1 MRTGVVRYR
10 TFGRFENAVNLL
22 RDSVWQ
28 IWHFLRGSL
37 SMLFTYL
44 KTAWRGIVRNK
55 VYSGLNIFGL
65 AIGMAVAL
73 LIGLW
78 IQYQCSYDRFTPDF
92 AQAYQVKYNFSDNGE
107 VRTSPEIAIPLA
119 GALKNDIPEIDR
131 MALAFGPDNYG
142 GNTNIFQVGDKKI
155 SPVELIADDD
165 FLKIVQ
171 LPLLSGSADNA
182 LSDQGDIVLTESV
195 ARALFGN
202 IDVLGKII
210 SVDSQWSKKV
220 SAVIKDLPPNSTLHF
235 GVIVPWRNFN
245 QGWVKMANTHW
256 DHNLFRLYASL
267 KPNVS
272 YAQVAPKIKGL
283 VEKYAPATYGMM
295 KQQVIMQPMEDWH
308 LYNVY
313 KNGVAS
319 GGLIDYIWMFG
330 VIGILVLVI
339 ACINFTNLS
348 TARSEKRAREVGI
361 RKVIGSSRR
370 ALIAQFLIESV
381 ILTFLSFVLS
391 LVLIQLVLPSFN
403 ALAATHIGIP
413 YGNGRFWLVMVS
425 YVLLTGLLAGSRPAF
440 YLSSFQPVK
449 VLKGKIVAAG
459 SAIQSRKVLVV
470 LQFTCSIALI
480 SSTIVVYEQIQYG
493 LNRPRGY
500 DPNRL
505 LYTEGWGLPF
515 PGLKHEVLETGVVSS
530 ITQSLSPVTEVYGR
544 NTIDGW
550 PGRQANEAIVPA
562 GLAVGDTDYFK
573 TVGMQFVAGRNFTG
587 NRGDDSASVILN
599 EAAVRRM
606 RLKQP
611 LNQVLHWT
619 LTWVPQ
625 NLRVVGVVKDALTSA
640 PFAPAE
646 PAIYVWQPNWS
657 FTTMYR
663 LAPNVSVATALERLR
678 PIFNKYRPAFP
689 FTYHFVDDKYA
700 EKFAVEKLVGRL
712 AGIFAG
718 LAIFISCLGLFGL
731 IACVAEQRTREIGI
745 RKVLGA
751 SVGQVLVLI
760 TRDFIVLVAISC
772 VIASVVAFYFLRH
785 WLDGYYYRIQL
796 GVGVFVGAALGAIAI
811 AILTVS
817 FQAVKAALMN
827 PVESLR
833 AE

>member
-1 MRTGVVRYR
+1 M
-10 TFGRFENAVNLL
+10 LL
-22 RDSVWQ
+22 
-28 IWHFLRGSL
+28 
-37 SMLFTYL
+37 TYL

-78 IQYQCSYDRFTPDF
+78 IYDQCSFDRFTPGY
-92 AQAYQVKYNFSDNGE
+92 AQAYQVKYNYSDDGA
-107 VRTSPEIAIPLA
+107 VKTSPEIAIPLA
-119 GALKNDIPEIDR
+119 NALKNDIPEIDR
-131 MALAFGPDNYG
+131 VALAFGPDNYG
-142 GNTNIFQVGDKKI
+142 SGSDIFQVGDRKI
-155 SPVELIADDD
+155 SPVQLTAGDD

-171 LPLLSGSADNA
+171 LPLLEGSADNA
-182 LSDQGDIVLTESV
+182 LSDPNDIVLTESV
-195 ARALFGN
+195 AKALFGN
-202 IDVLGKII
+202 TDPMGKLILVNGWLSWKI
-210 SVDSQWSKKV
+210 
-220 SAVIKDLPPNSTLHF
+220 SAVLKDLPPNSTLQF
-235 GVIVPWRNFN
+235 GCIIPWRYFN
-245 QGWVKMANTHW
+245 TGWVKTASTNW
-256 DHNLFRLYASL
+256 NHNFFKLYVSL

-283 VEKYAPATYGMM
+283 VQKYAPVTYSTM
-295 KQQVIMQPMEDWH
+295 KQQVIIQPMEDWH

-313 KNGVAS
+313 KNGVAA

-361 RKVIGSSRR
+361 RKVIGSTRA
-370 ALIAQFLIESV
+370 ALIGQFLMESV
-381 ILTFLSFVLS
+381 VLTFLSFALS
-391 LVLIQLVLPSFN
+391 LLFIELVLPSFN
-403 ALAATHIGIP
+403 ALAGTHINIP
-413 YGNGRFWLVMVS
+413 YSNGWFWLIMVS

-449 VLKGKIVAAG
+449 VLKGKIAAG
-459 SAIQSRKVLVV
+459 VSAIQSRKVLVV

-480 SSTIVVYEQIQYG
+480 SGTIVVYQQIQYG
-493 LNRPRGY
+493 LSRPRGY

-505 LYTEGWGLPF
+505 LFTEGWGMPF
-515 PGLKHEVLETGVVSS
+515 AALKHEVLETGVVTG
-530 ITQSLSPVTEVYGR
+530 ITQSMSPVTNAYSHDI
-544 NTIDGW
+544 IDGW
-550 PGRQANEAIVPA
+550 PGRLANEAFSPV
-562 GLAVGDTDYFK
+562 GNAVGDTDYFK
-573 TVGMQFVAGRNFTG
+573 TVGMSLLAGRNFTG
-587 NRGDDSASVILN
+587 NPGDDTASVILN
-599 EAAVRRM
+599 EAAAKRM

-611 LNQVLHWT
+611 LNQFIHWQ
-619 LTWVPQ
+619 LSGVPS
-625 NLRVVGVVKDALTSA
+625 NLRVVGVVKDVLADA

-646 PAIYVWQPNWS
+646 PAIYVWQPGWS
-657 FTTMYR
+657 FTTTFR
-663 LAPNVSVATALERLR
+663 LSPNISTSAALERLR
-678 PIFNKYRPAFP
+678 PIFDKYHRDYP
-689 FTYHFVDDKYA
+689 FQYHFVDEKFA

-712 AGIFAG
+712 SGIFAA

-751 SVGQVLVLI
+751 SVSQVLVLI
-760 TRDFIVLVAISC
+760 TKDFIVLVGISC
-772 VIASVVAFYFLRH
+772 VIASAVAVYFLRH

-796 GVGVFVGAALGAIAI
+796 GVGVFVGSALGAIAI
-811 AILTVS
+811 AIVTVS
-817 FQAVKAALMN
+817 FQALKAALVN

>member
-1 MRTGVVRYR
+1 VIYKIIGT
-10 TFGRFENAVNLL
+10 
-22 RDSVWQ
+22 
-28 IWHFLRGSL
+28 WHFLSGGVG
-37 SMLFTYL
+37 MLLTYL
-44 KTAWRGIVRNK
+44 RTAWRGIVRNK

-78 IQYQCSYDRFTPDF
+78 VRYQCSFDRFTPGY
-92 AQAYQVKYNFSDNGE
+92 AQAYQVKYNFSDNGD
-107 VRTSPEIAIPLA
+107 VKTSPEIAIPLA
-119 GALKNDIPEIDR
+119 DALKKGIPEIDR
-131 MALAFGPDNYG
+131 VALAFGPDNYG
-142 GNTNIFQVGDKKI
+142 SGSDILQVGDKRI
-155 SPVELIADDD
+155 SPVELTADDD

-171 LPLLSGSADNA
+171 LPLVAGSADHA
-182 LSDQGDIVLTESV
+182 LNDRNDIVLTESV
-195 ARALFGN
+195 ARALFGTT
-202 IDVLGKII
+202 DCVGKLIPVA
-210 SVDSQWSKKV
+210 SWLTWKV
-220 SAVIKDLPPNSTLHF
+220 SAVLKDLPPNSTLQF
-235 GVIVPWRNFN
+235 GVIVPWRYFN
-245 QGWVKMANTHW
+245 QGWVKTASTNW

-295 KQQVIMQPMEDWH
+295 KQQVIMQPMADWH

-313 KNGVAS
+313 KNGVATD
-319 GGLIDYIWMFG
+319 GLIDYIWMFG

-370 ALIAQFLIESV
+370 ALIAQFLMESV
-381 ILTFLSFVLS
+381 ILTFLSFALS

-403 ALAATHIGIP
+403 ALAGTHIGIP
-413 YGNGRFWLVMVS
+413 YGNGWFWLIMVS
-425 YVLLTGLLAGSRPAF
+425 YVLLTGMLAGSRPAF
-440 YLSSFQPVK
+440 YLSSFQPVE

-480 SSTIVVYEQIQYG
+480 SGTIVVYQQIQYG

-500 DPNRL
+500 DPDRL
-505 LYTEGWGLPF
+505 LFTEGWGTPF
-515 PGLKHEVLETGVVSS
+515 PALKHEVLETGVVSS
-530 ITQSLSPVTEVYGR
+530 ITQSLSPVTDSYSH

-550 PGRQANEAIVPA
+550 PGRQANEALTTA
-562 GLAVGDTDYFK
+562 GLAVGDTDYFR
-573 TVGMQFVAGRNFTG
+573 TVGMQLLAGRNFTG
-587 NRGDDSASVILN
+587 NGEDTATVILN
-599 EAAVRRM
+599 EAAVQRM

-611 LNQVLHWT
+611 LNQYIHWQ
-619 LTWVPQ
+619 LSWVPRD
-625 NLRVVGVVKDALTSA
+625 LRVVGVVKNALTNA
-640 PFAPAE
+640 PFAAAE
-646 PAIYVWQPNWS
+646 PAIYVWQPSWS
-657 FTTMYR
+657 FTTTYR
-663 LAPNVSVATALERLR
+663 LAPNVSTAAALERLR
-678 PIFNKYRPAFP
+678 PIFNKYRPDFP
-689 FTYHFVDDKYA
+689 FTYHFVEDKYA
-700 EKFAVEKLVGRL
+700 EKFAVERLVGRL
-712 AGIFAG
+712 AGVFAA

-751 SVGQVLVLI
+751 SVAQVLVLI
-760 TRDFIVLVAISC
+760 TRDFIVLVGVSC
-772 VIASVVAFYFLRH
+772 VIASAVAFLFLRH

-796 GVGVFVGAALGAIAI
+796 GVGVFVWSALGAIVI
-811 AILTVS
+811 AIVTVS

>member
-1 MRTGVVRYR
+1 
-10 TFGRFENAVNLL
+10 
-22 RDSVWQ
+22 
-28 IWHFLRGSL
+28 
-37 SMLFTYL
+37 MLITYL

-78 IQYQCSYDRFTPDF
+78 IYYQCSFDRFTPGY
-92 AQAYQVKYNFSDNGE
+92 AQAYQVKYNFLDNGA
-107 VRTSPEIAIPLA
+107 VSTQPEIAIPLA
-119 GALKNDIPEIDR
+119 DALKNDIPEIACT
-131 MALAFGPDNYG
+131 ALAFGPDNYG
-142 GNTNIFQVGDKKI
+142 SQSDILRVGDKKI
-155 SPVELIADDD
+155 SPVELTAGED

-171 LPLLSGSADNA
+171 LPILQGRADKA
-182 LSDQGDIVLTESV
+182 LSDPNSIVLTESV
-195 ARALFGN
+195 AKALFGN
-202 IDVLGKII
+202 TDPMGKVVCASNFVNFKVTAVL
-210 SVDSQWSKKV
+210 
-220 SAVIKDLPPNSTLHF
+220 KDLPPNSTLQF
-235 GVIVPWRNFN
+235 GVILPWSYFAT
-245 QGWVKMANTHW
+245 GWVRMSSTNW
-256 DHNLFRLYASL
+256 NHNLFKLYASL
-267 KPNVS
+267 KPNVD

-283 VEKYAPATYGMM
+283 VEKYAPTTYSML

-361 RKVIGSSRR
+361 RKVIGSSRE
-370 ALIAQFLIESV
+370 ALIGQFLMESV

-391 LVLIQLVLPSFN
+391 LLLIQLVLPSFN
-403 ALAATHIGIP
+403 ALAGTQIDIP
-413 YGNGRFWLVMVS
+413 YTNGWFWLIMVS

-449 VLKGKIVAAG
+449 VLKGKISIGA

-480 SSTIVVYEQIQYG
+480 SSTIVVYQQIQYG

-505 LYTEGWGLPF
+505 LFTEGWGMPF
-515 PGLKHEVLETGVVSS
+515 AALKQEVLETGVVTS
-530 ITQSLSPVTEVYGR
+530 ITQSLSPVTDVYSH
-544 NTIDGW
+544 NVIDAW
-550 PGRQANEAIVPA
+550 PGKLPNEALLSA
-562 GLAVGDTDYFK
+562 GMAVGDTDYFK
-573 TVGMQFVAGRNFTG
+573 TVGMQLVAGRNFTG
-587 NRGDDSASVILN
+587 NAGDDSASVILN
-599 EAAVRRM
+599 EAAVKRM
-606 RLKQP
+606 RLNQP
-611 LNQVLHWT
+611 LNQIIHWQ
-619 LTWVPQ
+619 LSWVPR
-625 NLRVVGVVKDALTSA
+625 NLRVVGVVKDVLTNA

-646 PAIYVWQPNWS
+646 PAIYVWQPGWS

-663 LAPNVSVATALERLR
+663 LSPNVSTSVAMERLK
-678 PIFNKYRPAFP
+678 PIFTKYHRDYAFQ
-689 FTYHFVDDKYA
+689 YHFVDEKYA

-712 AGIFAG
+712 AGIFAT

-751 SVGQVLVLI
+751 SVSQVLVLI
-760 TRDFIVLVAISC
+760 TKDFIVLVGISC
-772 VIASVVAFYFLRH
+772 VIASALAFYFLRH
-785 WLDGYYYRIQL
+785 WLDGYYYRIDL
-796 GVGVFVGAALGAIAI
+796 GVGVFVGSAVGAICI
-811 AILTVS
+811 AVVTVS
-817 FQAVKAALMN
+817 FQALKAALMN

-833 AE
+833 GE

>member
-1 MRTGVVRYR
+1 
-10 TFGRFENAVNLL
+10 
-22 RDSVWQ
+22 
-28 IWHFLRGSL
+28 
-37 SMLFTYL
+37 MLITYL

-78 IQYQCSYDRFTPDF
+78 IYYQCSFDRFTPGY
-92 AQAYQVKYNFSDNGE
+92 AQAYQVKYNFQDNGA
-107 VRTSPEIAIPLA
+107 VNTQPEIAIPLA
-119 GALKNDIPEIDR
+119 DALKNDVPEIACV
-131 MALAFGPDNYG
+131 ALAFGPDNYG
-142 GNTNIFQVGDKKI
+142 SGSDILRVGDKKI
-155 SPVELIADDD
+155 SPVELTAGED

-171 LPLLSGSADNA
+171 LPLLEGRADKA
-182 LSDQGDIVLTESV
+182 LSDPNGIVLTASV
-195 ARALFGN
+195 AKALFGDTDPMGKVIRASDYVN
-202 IDVLGKII
+202 FKVTAVL
-210 SVDSQWSKKV
+210 
-220 SAVIKDLPPNSTLHF
+220 KDLPPNSTLQF
-235 GVIVPWRNFN
+235 GCIIPFSYMSAG
-245 QGWVKMANTHW
+245 GWVKTASTNW
-256 DHNLFRLYASL
+256 NHNFFKLYASL

-283 VEKYAPATYGMM
+283 VEKYAPSTYSTL
-295 KQQVIMQPMEDWH
+295 KQQVIMQPMADWH
-308 LYNVY
+308 LYSVY
-313 KNGVAS
+313 KNGVAA

-361 RKVIGSSRR
+361 RKVIGSSRE
-370 ALIAQFLIESV
+370 ALIGQFLMESV

-391 LVLIQLVLPSFN
+391 LLLIQLVLSSFN
-403 ALAATHIGIP
+403 ALAGTHINIP
-413 YGNGRFWLVMVS
+413 YTSGWFWLIMVS
-425 YVLLTGLLAGSRPAF
+425 YVVLTGLLAGSRPAL

-449 VLKGKIVAAG
+449 VLKGNRGDRRLRTRKSKGRSFFEVLSIGA

-480 SSTIVVYEQIQYG
+480 SSTIVVYQQIQFG

-505 LYTEGWGLPF
+505 VITEAGGVPF
-515 PGLKHEVLETGVVSS
+515 AALKHEALKTGVVTG
-530 ITQSLSPVTEVYGR
+530 ITQSLSPVTDVYGH
-544 NTIDGW
+544 NTIDAW
-550 PGRQANEAIVPA
+550 PGKLPNEALSPA
-562 GLAVGDTDYFK
+562 GNAVGDTDYFK
-573 TVGMQFVAGRNFTG
+573 TVGMSLVAGRNFTG
-587 NRGDDSASVILN
+587 NAGDDSASVILN

-611 LNQVLHWT
+611 LNQIISWQLS
-619 LTWVPQ
+619 WVPR
-625 NLRVVGVVKDALTSA
+625 NLRVVGVVKDALTNA

-657 FTTMYR
+657 FTVMYR
-663 LAPNVSVATALERLR
+663 LSPNVSNSVALERLK
-678 PIFNKYRPAFP
+678 PIFNKYHPDFP
-689 FTYHFVDDKYA
+689 FQYHFSDEKYA

-712 AGIFAG
+712 AGIFAA

-751 SVGQVLVLI
+751 SVSQVLVLI
-760 TRDFIVLVAISC
+760 TKDFIVLVGISC
-772 VIASVVAFYFLRH
+772 VIASAVAFYFLRH
-785 WLDGYYYRIQL
+785 WLDGYYYRIHL
-796 GVGVFVGAALGAIAI
+796 GVGVFVGSAAGAICI
-811 AILTVS
+811 AVVTVS
-817 FQAVKAALMN
+817 FQALKAALMN

>member
-1 MRTGVVRYR
+1 MINKVQ
-10 TFGRFENAVNLL
+10 
-22 RDSVWQ
+22 Q
-28 IWHFLRGSL
+28 IWHFLGCGL
-37 SMLFTYL
+37 VMLITYL
-44 KTAWRGIVRNK
+44 KTAWRGIVRNAA
-55 VYSGLNIFGL
+55 YSVLNIFGL

-78 IQYQCSYDRFTPDF
+78 VRYQCSYDRYTPGYK
-92 AQAYQVKYNFSDNGE
+92 QAYQVKYNFSENGD
-107 VRTSPEIAIPLA
+107 VQTSPEVAIPLA
-119 GALKNDIPEIDR
+119 DALKKDIPEIDR
-131 MALAFGPDNYG
+131 VALAYGPDAYG
-142 GNTNIFQVGDKKI
+142 SNSDILQVGDKKI
-155 SPVELIADDD
+155 SPVTLIADDD

-171 LPLLSGSADNA
+171 LPLVAGSADDA
-182 LSDQGDIVLTESV
+182 LNDPHAIVLTESV

-202 IDVLGKII
+202 TDALGKII
-210 SVDSQWSKKV
+210 SVDSSWNLKV
-220 SAVIKDLPPNSTLHF
+220 TAVTKDVPANSTLQF
-235 GVIVPWRNFN
+235 GCITPWRAFN
-245 QGWVKMANTHW
+245 RGWVKMASTNW
-256 DHNLFRLYASL
+256 EHNLFRLYASL

-295 KQQVIMQPMEDWH
+295 KQQVIMQPMADWH
-308 LYNVY
+308 LYSVY
-313 KNGVAS
+313 KNGVAT
-319 GGLIDYIWMFG
+319 GGLIDYIRMFA
-330 VIGILVLVI
+330 VIGLLVLVI

-370 ALIAQFLIESV
+370 ALIAQFLMESI
-381 ILTFLSFVLS
+381 ILTFLSFALS
-391 LVLIQLVLPSFN
+391 LVLIQLALPSFN
-403 ALAATHIGIP
+403 ALAATHIRIP
-413 YGNGRFWLVMVS
+413 YGNGWFWLIMVS

-449 VLKGKIVAAG
+449 VLKGKIAVG
-459 SAIQSRKVLVV
+459 VSAIQSRKVLVV

-480 SSTIVVYEQIQYG
+480 SGTIVVYQQIQYG

-500 DPNRL
+500 DPDRL
-505 LYTEGWGLPF
+505 LFTEGWGTPF
-515 PGLKHEVLETGVVSS
+515 AALKHDVLETGVVSN

-550 PGRQANEAIVPA
+550 PGRQANEAMIPA

-573 TVGMQFVAGRNFTG
+573 TVGMHLLAGRNFIG
-587 NRGDDSASVILN
+587 DRADDSASVILN

-611 LNQVLHWT
+611 LNQTIHWT
-619 LTWVPQ
+619 LTWVPR
-625 NLRVVGVVKDALTSA
+625 NLRVVGVVKDALTTA

-646 PAIYVWQPNWS
+646 PAIYIWQPGWS

-663 LAPNVSVATALERLR
+663 LAPNVSTTAALERLR

-712 AGIFAG
+712 AGIFAA

-751 SVGQVLVLI
+751 SVSQVLVLI
-760 TRDFIVLVAISC
+760 TRDFIVLVGISC
-772 VIASVVAFYFLRH
+772 VIASAVAFLFLQH

-796 GVGVFVGAALGAIAI
+796 GAGVFAGSAIGAIAV
-811 AILTVS
+811 AMVTVS

-827 PVESLR
+827 PIESLR

>member
-1 MRTGVVRYR
+1 
-10 TFGRFENAVNLL
+10 
-22 RDSVWQ
+22 
-28 IWHFLRGSL
+28 
-37 SMLFTYL
+37 MLMTYL

-55 VYSGLNIFGL
+55 VYSGLNILGL

-78 IQYQCSYDRFTPDF
+78 IHYQCTYDRFTPGY
-92 AQAYQVKYNFSDNGE
+92 AQAYQVKYNFSDNGD
-107 VRTSPEIAIPLA
+107 VKTSPEIAIPLA
-119 GALKNDIPEIDR
+119 NALKNDIPGIDR
-131 MALAFGPDNYG
+131 VALAFGPDNYG
-142 GNTNIFQVGDKKI
+142 SNSDILQVGDKKI
-155 SPVELIADDD
+155 SPVALTADDD
-165 FLKIVQ
+165 FLRIVR
-171 LPLLSGSADNA
+171 LPLVAGSADNA
-182 LSDQGDIVLTESV
+182 LSDRDDIVLTETV
-195 ARALFGN
+195 ARALFGTT
-202 IDVLGKII
+202 DCVGKII
-210 SVDSQWSKKV
+210 PAPNWPSLKV
-220 SAVIKDLPPNSTLHF
+220 TAIIKDLPPNSTLQF
-235 GVIVPWRNFN
+235 GVIIPWRSFN
-245 QGWVKMANTHW
+245 TGWVKMANTHW

-295 KQQVIMQPMEDWH
+295 KQQVIMQPMADWH

-313 KNGVAS
+313 KNGVAT

-330 VIGILVLVI
+330 VIGILVLLI
-339 ACINFTNLS
+339 ACINFINLS
-348 TARSEKRAREVGI
+348 TARSAKRAREVGI
-361 RKVIGSSRR
+361 RKVIGSTRK
-370 ALIAQFLIESV
+370 ALIAQFLMESV

-391 LVLIQLVLPSFN
+391 LILLKLVLPSFN
-403 ALAATHIGIP
+403 ALAGTHIDIP
-413 YGNGRFWLVMVS
+413 YNNGWFWLIMVS
-425 YVLLTGLLAGSRPAF
+425 YVLLTALLAGSRPAF

-449 VLKGKIVAAG
+449 VLKGKISIG
-459 SAIQSRKVLVV
+459 SSAIQSRKILVV

-480 SSTIVVYEQIQYG
+480 SSTIVVYQQIQYG

-505 LYTEGWGLPF
+505 LFTEGWGTRF
-515 PGLKHEVLETGVVSS
+515 AALKHDALETGVVSS

-550 PGRQANEAIVPA
+550 PGRQANEAMIPA

-573 TVGMQFVAGRNFTG
+573 TVGMQFLAGRNFTG

-599 EAAVRRM
+599 EAAVKRM

-611 LNQVLHWT
+611 LNQIIHWQ
-619 LTWVPQ
+619 LTWVPR

-663 LAPNVSVATALERLR
+663 LSPNVSTTAALERLR
-678 PIFNKYRPAFP
+678 PIFNKYRPDFP
-689 FTYHFVDDKYA
+689 FTYHFVEDKYA

-712 AGIFAG
+712 AGIFAA

-751 SVGQVLVLI
+751 TVSQVLVLI
-760 TRDFIVLVAISC
+760 TKDFIVLVGISC
-772 VIASVVAFYFLRH
+772 VIASAVAFYFLRH
-785 WLDGYYYRIQL
+785 WLDGYFYRINL
-796 GVGVFVGAALGAIAI
+796 GAGVFIGSAAGAICI
-811 AILTVS
+811 AVVTVS
-817 FQAVKAALMN
+817 FQALKAALMN

>member
-1 MRTGVVRYR
+1 VIYTIIG
-10 TFGRFENAVNLL
+10 T
-22 RDSVWQ
+22 
-28 IWHFLRGSL
+28 WHFLGGSVG
-37 SMLFTYL
+37 MLLTYL
-44 KTAWRGIVRNK
+44 KTAWRGVVRNK

-78 IQYQCSYDRFTPDF
+78 IRYQCSFDRFTPGYE
-92 AQAYQVKYNFSDNGE
+92 QAFQVKYNFSDNGDTK
-107 VRTSPEIAIPLA
+107 TSPEVAIPLA
-119 GALKNDIPEIDR
+119 DVLKKDIPEIDR
-131 MALAFGPDNYG
+131 VALAFGPDNYG
-142 GNTNIFQVGDKKI
+142 SNSDILQVGDKKI
-155 SPVELIADDD
+155 TPVELTADDD

-171 LPLLSGSADNA
+171 LPMVAGSADHA
-182 LSDQGDIVLTESV
+182 LSDRHSIVLTESM
-195 ARALFGN
+195 AKALFGTADCVGSL
-202 IDVLGKII
+202 IPEGSGLP
-210 SVDSQWSKKV
+210 WKV
-220 SAVIKDLPPNSTLHF
+220 SAVIKDLPPNSTLQF
-235 GVIVPWRNFN
+235 GCIVPWRSFN
-245 QGWVKMANTHW
+245 NGWVKMANTHW
-256 DHNLFRLYASL
+256 EHNLFRLYASL

-272 YAQVAPKIKGL
+272 YAQVAPKIRGL
-283 VEKYAPATYGMM
+283 VGKYAPATYGMM
-295 KQQVIMQPMEDWH
+295 KQQVIMQPMEEWH

-361 RKVIGSSRR
+361 RKVVGSSRW
-370 ALIAQFLIESV
+370 ALIAQFLMESV
-381 ILTFLSFVLS
+381 ILTFLSFVLP

-413 YGNGRFWLVMVS
+413 YGNGWFWLIMVS

-440 YLSSFQPVK
+440 YLSSFKPVK

-459 SAIQSRKVLVV
+459 SAIQWRKVLVV

-500 DPNRL
+500 DPTRL
-505 LYTEGWGLPF
+505 LFTEGWGTPF
-515 PGLKHEVLETGVVSS
+515 TALKHDVMETGVVSN

-544 NTIDGW
+544 NTIDDW

-562 GLAVGDTDYFK
+562 GLAIGDTGYFK
-573 TVGMQFVAGRNFTG
+573 TVGMQFVAGRNFSG
-587 NRGDDSASVILN
+587 NEGDDSASVILN

-611 LNQVLHWT
+611 LNQPVHWT

-625 NLRVVGVVKDALTSA
+625 NLRVIGVVKDALTSA

-657 FTTMYR
+657 FTTTYR
-663 LAPNVSVATALERLR
+663 LAPNVSAAAALERLR
-678 PIFNKYRPAFP
+678 PIFNKYRPDFP
-689 FTYHFVDDKYA
+689 FTYHFVEDKYA

-712 AGIFAG
+712 AGVFAG

-751 SVGQVLVLI
+751 SVAQVLVLI

-772 VIASVVAFYFLRH
+772 VIASALAFYFLRH
-785 WLDGYYYRIQL
+785 WLDGYYYRISL
-796 GVGVFVGAALGAIAI
+796 GVGVFVWSALGAIAI
-811 AILTVS
+811 ALVAVS

-833 AE
+833 TEG

>member
-1 MRTGVVRYR
+1 M
-10 TFGRFENAVNLL
+10 
-22 RDSVWQ
+22 
-28 IWHFLRGSL
+28 L
-37 SMLFTYL
+37 STYL

-78 IQYQCSYDRFTPDF
+78 IHYQCSFDRFTPGY
-92 AQAYQVKYNFSDNGE
+92 AQAYQVKYNFSDNGDT
-107 VRTSPEIAIPLA
+107 RTSPEIAIPLA
-119 GALKNDIPEIDR
+119 NALKNDIPEIDR
-131 MALAFGPDNYG
+131 VALAFGPDNYG
-142 GNTNIFQVGDKKI
+142 SNSDILQVGDKKI
-155 SPVELIADDD
+155 SPVELTADDD

-171 LPLLSGSADNA
+171 LPLVAGSADNA
-182 LSDQGDIVLTESV
+182 LSDRNSIVLTESV
-195 ARALFGN
+195 ARALFSN
-202 IDVLGKII
+202 TECVGKLITV
-210 SVDSQWSKKV
+210 SSWLTWKV
-220 SAVIKDLPPNSTLHF
+220 SAVIKDMPANSTLQF
-235 GVIVPWRNFN
+235 GVIVPWRYFD
-245 QGWVKMANTHW
+245 QGWVKMASTNW

-295 KQQVIMQPMEDWH
+295 KQQVIMQPMADWH

-313 KNGVAS
+313 KNGVAT
-319 GGLIDYIWMFG
+319 GGLIDYIRMFA
-330 VIGILVLVI
+330 VIGILVLLI

-361 RKVIGSSRR
+361 RKVIGSTRN
-370 ALIAQFLIESV
+370 ALIAQFLLESV

-403 ALAATHIGIP
+403 ALAATHINIP
-413 YGNGRFWLVMVS
+413 YTNGWFWLIMIS

-440 YLSSFQPVK
+440 YLSGFQPVK

-459 SAIQSRKVLVV
+459 SAIQSRKILVV

-480 SSTIVVYEQIQYG
+480 SSTIVVYQQIQHG

-505 LYTEGWGLPF
+505 LFTEGWGTPF
-515 PGLKHEVLETGVVSS
+515 AALKHDVLETGVVSN

-544 NTIDGW
+544 NTVDGW
-550 PGRQANEAIVPA
+550 PGRQANEAMIPA

-573 TVGMQFVAGRNFTG
+573 TVGMQFLAGRNFSG
-587 NRGDDSASVILN
+587 NGGDDSASVIVN
-599 EAAVRRM
+599 ESAVKRM
-606 RLKQP
+606 RLQQP
-611 LNQVLHWT
+611 LNQTIHWT
-619 LTWVPQ
+619 LTWVPR
-625 NLRVVGVVKDALTSA
+625 NLRVIGVVKDALTTA

-646 PAIYVWQPNWS
+646 PAIYVWQPGWS
-657 FTTMYR
+657 FTTTYR
-663 LAPNVSVATALERLR
+663 LSPNVPTSVALDRLR
-678 PIFNKYRPAFP
+678 PIFNKYRPDFP
-689 FTYHFVDDKYA
+689 FAYHFVEDKYA

-712 AGIFAG
+712 AGVFAA

-751 SVGQVLVLI
+751 SVSQVLVLI
-760 TRDFIVLVAISC
+760 TKDFITLVGISC
-772 VIASVVAFYFLRH
+772 LIASALAFYFLRQ

-796 GVGVFVGAALGAIAI
+796 GVGVFLWSALGAIAI
-811 AILTVS
+811 AIVTVS
-817 FQAVKAALMN
+817 FKAVKAALMN

>member
-1 MRTGVVRYR
+1 
-10 TFGRFENAVNLL
+10 
-22 RDSVWQ
+22 
-28 IWHFLRGSL
+28 
-37 SMLFTYL
+37 MLITYL

-55 VYSGLNIFGL
+55 IYSGLNIFGL

-78 IQYQCSYDRFTPDF
+78 IRYQCSFDRFTPGY
-92 AQAYQVKYNFSDNGE
+92 AQAYQVKYNFSDNGD
-107 VRTSPEIAIPLA
+107 VQTSPEVAIPLA
-119 GALKNDIPEIDR
+119 DALKKDIPEIGR
-131 MALAFGPDNYG
+131 VALAYGPDAYG
-142 GNTNIFQVGDKKI
+142 NSNILQVGDKKI
-155 SPVELIADDD
+155 SPVTLIADDD
-165 FLKIVQ
+165 FLKIVR
-171 LPLLSGSADNA
+171 LPLVEGSADNA
-182 LSDQGDIVLTESV
+182 LSDPNDVVLTESV
-195 ARALFGN
+195 ARAFFGN
-202 IDVLGKII
+202 TDPLGKII
-210 SVDSQWSKKV
+210 SVDSSWNLKV
-220 SAVIKDLPPNSTLHF
+220 TAVLKDLPANSTLQF
-235 GVIVPWRNFN
+235 GCITPWCSFN
-245 QGWVKMANTHW
+245 TGWVKMASTNW
-256 DHNLFRLYASL
+256 EHNLFRLYASL

-295 KQQVIMQPMEDWH
+295 KQQVIMQPMENWH
-308 LYNVY
+308 LYSVY
-313 KNGVAS
+313 KNGVAT

-370 ALIAQFLIESV
+370 ALIAQFLMESM

-403 ALAATHIGIP
+403 ALTGTHIVIP
-413 YGNGRFWLVMVS
+413 YGNGWFWLIMVS

-449 VLKGKIVAAG
+449 VLKGKIAVG
-459 SAIQSRKVLVV
+459 VSAIQSRKVLVV

-480 SSTIVVYEQIQYG
+480 SGTIVVYQQIQYG

-505 LYTEGWGLPF
+505 LFTEGWGMTF
-515 PGLKHEVLETGVVSS
+515 PALKHDVLETGVVSN

-544 NTIDGW
+544 NTVDGW
-550 PGRQANEAIVPA
+550 PGRQANEAMIPA

-573 TVGMQFVAGRNFTG
+573 TVGMQLLAGRNFIG
-587 NRGDDSASVILN
+587 DRADDSASVILN

-611 LNQVLHWT
+611 LNQTIHWT
-619 LTWVPQ
+619 LTWVPR
-625 NLRVVGVVKDALTSA
+625 NLRVVGVVKDALTTA

-646 PAIYVWQPNWS
+646 PAIYIWQPNWS

-663 LAPNVSVATALERLR
+663 LAPNISTTAALERLR
-678 PIFNKYRPAFP
+678 PIFNKYRPNFP
-689 FTYHFVDDKYA
+689 FQYHFVDDKYA

-712 AGIFAG
+712 AGIFAA

-731 IACVAEQRTREIGI
+731 IGCVAEQRTREIGI

-751 SVGQVLVLI
+751 SISQVLVLI
-760 TRDFIVLVAISC
+760 TRDFIVLVGISC
-772 VIASVVAFYFLRH
+772 VIASAVAFYFLQH

-796 GVGVFVGAALGAIAI
+796 GVGVFIGSAAGAICI
-811 AILTVS
+811 AVVTVS
-817 FQAVKAALMN
+817 FQALKAALMN

>member
-1 MRTGVVRYR
+1 
-10 TFGRFENAVNLL
+10 
-22 RDSVWQ
+22 
-28 IWHFLRGSL
+28 
-37 SMLFTYL
+37 MLITYL

-78 IQYQCSYDRFTPDF
+78 IYYQCSFDRFTPGY
-92 AQAYQVKYNFSDNGE
+92 AQAYQVKYNFSDNGD
-107 VRTSPEIAIPLA
+107 VKTSPEIAIPLA
-119 GALKNDIPEIDR
+119 DALKHDIPEIDR
-131 MALAFGPDNYG
+131 VALAFGPDNYG
-142 GNTNIFQVGDKKI
+142 SGSDILRVGDKKI
-155 SPVELIADDD
+155 SPVELTAGED

-171 LPLLSGSADNA
+171 LPLLKGSADNA
-182 LSDQGDIVLTESV
+182 LSDPNNIVLTESV
-195 ARALFGN
+195 AKALFGN
-202 IDVLGKII
+202 TDCVGKLIPVA
-210 SVDSQWSKKV
+210 SWLTWKV
-220 SAVIKDLPPNSTLHF
+220 SAVIKDLPRNSTLQF
-235 GVIVPWRNFN
+235 GVIIPWRYFN
-245 QGWVKMANTHW
+245 QGWVKMASTNW

-313 KNGVAS
+313 KNGVAT

-330 VIGILVLVI
+330 VIGILVLLI

-370 ALIAQFLIESV
+370 ALIGQFLMESL
-381 ILTFLSFVLS
+381 ILTFLSFALS
-391 LVLIQLVLPSFN
+391 LVLIQGVLPSFN
-403 ALAATHIGIP
+403 ALAATHISIP
-413 YGNGRFWLVMVS
+413 YTNGWFWLIMVS

-449 VLKGKIVAAG
+449 VLKGPIAAG
-459 SAIQSRKVLVV
+459 TSAIQSRKVLVV

-480 SSTIVVYEQIQYG
+480 SCTIIVYQQIQYG

-505 LYTEGWGLPF
+505 LFTEGRTPF
-515 PGLKHEVLETGVVSS
+515 PALKHEVMETGVVSS

-544 NTIDGW
+544 NTVDGW
-550 PGRQANEAIVPA
+550 PGRQANEAMVPA

-573 TVGMQFVAGRNFTG
+573 TVGMQLLAGRNFTG
-587 NRGDDSASVILN
+587 NAGDDSASVILN
-599 EAAVRRM
+599 EAAVKRM

-611 LNQVLHWT
+611 LNQMIQWT
-619 LTWVPQ
+619 LTWVPR
-625 NLRVVGVVKDALTSA
+625 NLKVVGVVKDALTSA

-646 PAIYVWQPNWS
+646 PAIYVWQPGWS

-663 LAPNVSVATALERLR
+663 ISPNVPTSVALDRLR
-678 PIFNKYRPAFP
+678 PIFNKYRPDFP
-689 FTYHFVDDKYA
+689 FQYYFVDEKYA

-712 AGIFAG
+712 AGIFAA

-751 SVGQVLVLI
+751 SVSQVLVLI
-760 TRDFIVLVAISC
+760 TKDFIVLVGISC
-772 VIASVVAFYFLRH
+772 VIASAVAYYFLRH
-785 WLDGYYYRIQL
+785 WLDGYYYRIHL
-796 GVGVFVGAALGAIAI
+796 GVGVFVGSAAGAICI
-811 AILTVS
+811 AVVTVS
-817 FQAVKAALMN
+817 FQALKAALMN

>member
-1 MRTGVVRYR
+1 
-10 TFGRFENAVNLL
+10 
-22 RDSVWQ
+22 
-28 IWHFLRGSL
+28 
-37 SMLFTYL
+37 MLITYL
-44 KTAWRGIVRNK
+44 KTAWRGIARNK
-55 VYSGLNIFGL
+55 AYSVLNIFGL

-78 IQYQCSYDRFTPDF
+78 VRYQCSYDRYTPGYT
-92 AQAYQVKYNFSDNGE
+92 QAYQVKYNFSENGD
-107 VRTSPEIAIPLA
+107 VQTSPEVAIPLA
-119 GALKNDIPEIDR
+119 DALKKDIPEIDR
-131 MALAFGPDNYG
+131 VALSYGPDAYG
-142 GNTNIFQVGDKKI
+142 SNSDILQVGDKKI
-155 SPVELIADDD
+155 SPVTLIADDD

-171 LPLLSGSADNA
+171 LPLVAGSADNA
-182 LSDQGDIVLTESV
+182 LSDPHAIVLTESV

-202 IDVLGKII
+202 TDPVGKII
-210 SVDSQWSKKV
+210 SVDSSWNLKV
-220 SAVIKDLPPNSTLHF
+220 TAVTKDVPANSTLQF
-235 GVIVPWRNFN
+235 GCITPWRAFN
-245 QGWVKMANTHW
+245 RGWVKMASTNW
-256 DHNLFRLYASL
+256 EHNLFRLYASL

-295 KQQVIMQPMEDWH
+295 KQQVIMQPMADWH
-308 LYNVY
+308 LYSVY
-313 KNGVAS
+313 KNGVAT

-330 VIGILVLVI
+330 VIGLLVLVI

-370 ALIAQFLIESV
+370 ALIAQFLMESI
-381 ILTFLSFVLS
+381 ILTFLSFALS
-391 LVLIQLVLPSFN
+391 LVLIQLALPSFN
-403 ALAATHIGIP
+403 ALAATHIRIP
-413 YGNGRFWLVMVS
+413 YGNGWFWLIMVS

-449 VLKGKIVAAG
+449 VLKGKIAVG
-459 SAIQSRKVLVV
+459 VSAIQSRKVLVV

-480 SSTIVVYEQIQYG
+480 SGTIVVYQQIQYG

-500 DPNRL
+500 DPDRL
-505 LYTEGWGLPF
+505 LFTEGWGTPF
-515 PGLKHEVLETGVVSS
+515 AALKHDVLETGVVSN

-544 NTIDGW
+544 NTVDGW
-550 PGRQANEAIVPA
+550 PGRQANEAMIPA

-573 TVGMQFVAGRNFTG
+573 TVGMQLLAGRNFIG
-587 NRGDDSASVILN
+587 DRADDSASVILN

-611 LNQVLHWT
+611 LNQTIHWT
-619 LTWVPQ
+619 LTWVPR
-625 NLRVVGVVKDALTSA
+625 NLRVVGVVKDALTTA

-646 PAIYVWQPNWS
+646 PAIYIWQPGWS

-663 LAPNVSVATALERLR
+663 LAPNVSTTAALERLR

-712 AGIFAG
+712 AGIFAA

-751 SVGQVLVLI
+751 SVSQVLVLI
-760 TRDFIVLVAISC
+760 TRDFIVLVGISC
-772 VIASVVAFYFLRH
+772 VIASAVAFLFLQH

-796 GVGVFVGAALGAIAI
+796 GAGVFVGSAIGAIAV
-811 AILTVS
+811 AMVTVS
-817 FQAVKAALMN
+817 FQAVRAALMN
-827 PVESLR
+827 PIESLR